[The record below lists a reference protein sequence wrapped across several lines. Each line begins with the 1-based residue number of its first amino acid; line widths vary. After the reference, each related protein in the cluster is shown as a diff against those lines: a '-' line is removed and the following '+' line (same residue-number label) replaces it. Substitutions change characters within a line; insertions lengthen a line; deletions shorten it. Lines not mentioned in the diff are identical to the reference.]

1 MTSPRRWTLVTG
13 SALAAVFVVA
23 LMIRILP
30 EIRLV
35 GVGSTA
41 PTFDALNLRTGL
53 PSGLVDYQGRVIL
66 LNIWATWCQPC
77 RVEMPALER
86 LAQKLATTD
95 FRVVA
100 VSVDVSDSSTVMGF
114 VRDLG
119 LSFDILQDQTR
130 RIEQR
135 YRTTG
140 VPESFVIDRHGV
152 IVKKVI
158 GAVSWDSPVNENLIR
173 RLLDEH

>member
-1 MTSPRRWTLVTG
+1 MTSRRRWTLLTG
-13 SALAAVFVVA
+13 ALALMFVVA
-23 LMIRILP
+23 LVIRVLP

-35 GVGSTA
+35 GVGSSA
-41 PTFDALNLRTGL
+41 PSFDALNLRTAR

-86 LAQKLATTD
+86 LSKHLATTD

-100 VSVDVSDSSTVMGF
+100 VSVDVSDSSAVMDF
-114 VRDLG
+114 VRDLE
-119 LSFDILQDQTR
+119 LSFDILQDPTR

-158 GAVSWDSPVNENLIR
+158 GAVSWDSPVNESLIR
-173 RLLDEH
+173 RLLDER

>member
-1 MTSPRRWTLVTG
+1 MTSRRRWTLLTG
-13 SALAAVFVVA
+13 ALALMFVVA
-23 LMIRILP
+23 LVIRVFP

-41 PTFDALNLRTGL
+41 PSFDALNLRTGR
-53 PSGLVDYQGRVIL
+53 PSGLMDYQGRVIL

-86 LAQKLATTD
+86 LSKNLATTD

-173 RLLDEH
+173 RLLDER

>member
-1 MTSPRRWTLVTG
+1 MTRRRWTLVTG
-13 SALAAVFVVA
+13 SALALVFVVA
-23 LMIRILP
+23 LVIRILP
-30 EIRLV
+30 EIHLV
-35 GVGSTA
+35 GVGSRA
-41 PTFDALNLRTGL
+41 PSFDAVNLRTAR
-53 PSGLVDYQGRVIL
+53 PSGLMDYQGRVIL

-86 LAQKLATTD
+86 LARNLANTD
-95 FRVVA
+95 FRIVA
-100 VSVDVSDSSTVMGF
+100 VSVDVSDSSTVMAF

-119 LSFDILQDQTR
+119 LSFDILHDPSR
-130 RIEQR
+130 RIERR

-158 GAVSWDSPVNENLIR
+158 GAVSWDSPVNETLIR
-173 RLLDEH
+173 RLLDER